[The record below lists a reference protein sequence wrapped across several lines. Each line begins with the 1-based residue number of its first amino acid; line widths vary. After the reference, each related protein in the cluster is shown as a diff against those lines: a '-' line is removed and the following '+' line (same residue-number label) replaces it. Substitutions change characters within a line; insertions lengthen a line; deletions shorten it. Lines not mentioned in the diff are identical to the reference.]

1 MLRSM
6 FSGVSGLR
14 SHQTMMDVVGNNIA
28 NVNTAGFKS
37 SSVVFA
43 DTLSQL
49 TKAAGAP
56 TDAAAGTNPAQVGLG
71 VRVDAI
77 TQNMTQGSAQATG
90 KATDL
95 MLQGDGMFAIQQGDG
110 TFYSRNG
117 SFTLDANGSVV
128 TNDGGYVM
136 GWKADATGDVN
147 TNGQIGKLVIPSDTV
162 MPAVE
167 TTKAQFKGNI
177 DRTYKA
183 PTTTPDLTGK
193 TADANGDYTID
204 GTTVTSSFTS
214 YDAQGVATTVFMT
227 FTNQVKYTPPV
238 AAGAGTPGNAGPD
251 TIAGNADDVAA
262 IPGTPAVAA
271 KYQPSNDWKIAGKD
285 SNGKAVNLGGKTTVN
300 FDPDGKANAANNMT
314 ATIAPFGTN
323 AGYSMALDLS
333 GLTSFVGTTGTSS
346 VNPVADGAPIGTLTG
361 FAFGTDGVI
370 TGNYSNGYKQTLG
383 QIAIASF
390 NNAAGLR
397 KEGNSLYSIST
408 NSGQPVFG
416 IAGGGGRGAILA
428 GSLEMSNVDLS
439 SEFTNLILAQRGF
452 QANSKVITA
461 SDEILQDLVN
471 LKR

>member
-71 VRVDAI
+71 VRVQAI
-77 TQNMTQGSAQATG
+77 ATNMTQGSAQSTG
-90 KATDL
+90 KSTDL

-136 GWKADATGDVN
+136 GWKADEAGNVN
-147 TNGQIGKLVIPSDTV
+147 TNSQIGKLVIPSDTV
-162 MPAVE
+162 MPAVATDE
-167 TTKAQFKGNI
+167 VTIKGNL
-177 DRTYKA
+177 D
-183 PTTTPDLTGK
+183 K
-193 TADANGDYTID
+193 TANAD
-204 GTTVTSSFTS
+204 GSARSVQSSFTA
-214 YDAQGVATTVFMT
+214 YDDQGVASKIYLT
-227 FTNQVKYTPPV
+227 FTNSGTDDKWSVGWSPT
-238 AAGAGTPGNAGPD
+238 ADGTPTALGTGIDFGATSGATAAPTSLTITGGP
-251 TIAGNADDVAA
+251 TGDD
-262 IPGTPAVAA
+262 I
-271 KYQPSNDWKIAGKD
+271 
-285 SNGKAVNLGGKTTVN
+285 TV
-300 FDPDGKANAANNMT
+300 
-314 ATIAPFGTN
+314 
-323 AGYSMALDLS
+323 DLS
-333 GLTSFVGTTGTSS
+333 QLTGYVGTTGTSS
-346 VNPVADGAPIGTLTG
+346 LNPVADGAPIGTLTG
-361 FAFGTDGVI
+361 FSFGTDGVI

-390 NNAAGLR
+390 NNVAGLR
-397 KEGNSLYSIST
+397 KEGNSLYSVST

-416 IAGGGGRGAILA
+416 IAGSAGRGAILA

-439 SEFTNLILAQRGF
+439 AEFTNLILAQRGF
-452 QANSKVITA
+452 QANSKVITS
-461 SDEILQDLVN
+461 SDELLQDLVN

>member
-28 NVNTAGFKS
+28 NVNTAGYKS

-95 MLQGDGMFAIQQGDG
+95 MLQGDGMFAIQQGEG

-136 GWKADATGDVN
+136 GWKADSAGAVN
-147 TNGQIGKLVIPSDTV
+147 TNGQIGKLVIPADTV
-162 MPAVE
+162 MPAQE

-177 DRTYKA
+177 DRTFKTPASA
-183 PTTTPDLTGK
+183 PAAADIDATGHIK
-193 TADANGDYTID
+193 
-204 GTTVTSSFTS
+204 GTSVTSSFTS
-214 YDAQGVATTVFMT
+214 YDAQGVATTISVT
-227 FTNQVKYTPPV
+227 FTNSVKYT
-238 AAGAGTPGNAGPD
+238 AAVPASVGP
-251 TIAGNADDVAA
+251 
-262 IPGTPAVAA
+262 PAVAA
-271 KYQPSNDWKIAGKD
+271 QDAKYEPSNDWAVSAKD
-285 SNGKAVNLGGKTTVN
+285 SHNQPVTLSKTTVN
-300 FDPDGKANAANNMT
+300 FDPDGKASDNNNMT
-314 ATIAPFGTN
+314 AGIPAFGTN
-323 AGYSMALDLS
+323 GGYTIDLNLG
-333 GLTSFVGTTGTSS
+333 GLTSFVGNTGTSS

>member
-1 MLRSM
+1 M

-28 NVNTAGFKS
+28 NVNTAGYKG

-71 VRVDAI
+71 VRVQAI
-77 TQNMTQGSAQATG
+77 AQNMGQGSAQATG
-90 KATDL
+90 KSTDL
-95 MLQGDGMFAIQQGDG
+95 MLQGDGMFAVQQGDG

-136 GWKADATGDVN
+136 GWKADAAGEVN
-147 TNGQIGKLVIPSDTV
+147 TNSQIGKLVIPSDTV

-167 TTKAQFKGNI
+167 TTKAEFKGNI
-177 DRTYKA
+177 DRTFKPPAAA
-183 PTTTPDLTGK
+183 PD
-193 TADANGDYTID
+193 TADPLVATDNGD
-204 GTTVTSSFTS
+204 GTFQIAGTKVTSSFTS
-214 YDAQGVATTVFMT
+214 FDAQGVATTVSVT
-227 FTNQVKYTPPV
+227 YANQVKYTP
-238 AAGAGTPGNAGPD
+238 AAG
-251 TIAGNADDVAA
+251 
-262 IPGTPAVAA
+262 AVAA
-271 KYQPSNDWKIAGKD
+271 KYEPSNDWTVTAKD
-285 SNGKAVNLGGKTTVN
+285 SNGNDVDLDGAATATITFGA
-300 FDPDGKANAANNMT
+300 DGKPDTANNMV
-314 ATIAPFGTN
+314 ASIAAFGTN
-323 AGYSMALDLS
+323 TGYDIDLNLAGLS
-333 GLTSFVGTTGTSS
+333 GYVGTTGSS
-346 VNPVADGAPIGTLTG
+346 NVNPVADGAPIGTLTG
-361 FAFGTDGVI
+361 FSFGTDGVI

-383 QIAIASF
+383 QVAIASF
-390 NNAAGLR
+390 NNVAGLR
-397 KEGNSLYSIST
+397 KEGNSLYSVST

-416 IAGGGGRGAILA
+416 IAGSAGRGAILA

-439 SEFTNLILAQRGF
+439 AEFTNLILAQRGF

-461 SDEILQDLVN
+461 SDELLQDLVN